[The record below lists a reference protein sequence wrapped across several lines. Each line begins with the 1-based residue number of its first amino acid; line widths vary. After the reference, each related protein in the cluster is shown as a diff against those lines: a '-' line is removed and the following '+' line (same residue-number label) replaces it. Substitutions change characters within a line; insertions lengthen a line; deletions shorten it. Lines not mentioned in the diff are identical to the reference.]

1 MNIETIWNNIKSN
14 EGEAFRTIRGVEY
27 TYVVVEDYI
36 LINNDKKRRITKD
49 SIKTAITINNPSS
62 SKIQK
67 QGIWGPSY
75 VWGII
80 TDKRISRKEG
90 TE

>member
-49 SIKTAITINNPSS
+49 SIKTAITINNPSP

-80 TDKRISRKEG
+80 TDKRI
-90 TE
+90 

>member
-1 MNIETIWNNIKSN
+1 MNIETIWNNIKPN
-14 EGEAFRTIRGVEY
+14 EGETFRTIRGVEY

-80 TDKRISRKEG
+80 TDKRI
-90 TE
+90 

>member
-14 EGEAFRTIRGVEY
+14 EGVAFRTIRGVEY

-80 TDKRISRKEG
+80 TDKRI
-90 TE
+90 

>member
-14 EGEAFRTIRGVEY
+14 EGETFRTIRGVEY

-67 QGIWGPSY
+67 QGILGPSY

-80 TDKRISRKEG
+80 TDKRI
-90 TE
+90 

>member
-1 MNIETIWNNIKSN
+1 MNIETIWHNIKSN
-14 EGEAFRTIRGVEY
+14 EGETFRTIRGVEY

-80 TDKRISRKEG
+80 TDKRI
-90 TE
+90 

>member
-14 EGEAFRTIRGVEY
+14 EGETCRTIRGVEY

-80 TDKRISRKEG
+80 TDKRI
-90 TE
+90 

>member
-67 QGIWGPSY
+67 QGIWGPSF
-75 VWGII
+75 VWGFI
-80 TDKRISRKEG
+80 TDKRI
-90 TE
+90 

>member
-36 LINNDKKRRITKD
+36 LINNYKKRRITKD

-80 TDKRISRKEG
+80 TDKRI
-90 TE
+90 

>member
-27 TYVVVEDYI
+27 TYVVVEYYI

-80 TDKRISRKEG
+80 TDKRI
-90 TE
+90 

>member
-36 LINNDKKRRITKD
+36 LINIDKKRRITKD

-80 TDKRISRKEG
+80 TDKRI
-90 TE
+90 

>member
-49 SIKTAITINNPSS
+49 SIKTAIIINNPSS

-80 TDKRISRKEG
+80 TDKRI
-90 TE
+90 

>member
-1 MNIETIWNNIKSN
+1 MNIETIWNNITSN

-80 TDKRISRKEG
+80 TDKRI
-90 TE
+90 

>member
-1 MNIETIWNNIKSN
+1 MDIEKVWNNIKSH
-14 EGEAFRTIRGVEY
+14 EGETFRTVRGIEF
-27 TYVVVEDYI
+27 THVVVEDYI

-80 TDKRISRKEG
+80 TDKRI
-90 TE
+90 

>member
-1 MNIETIWNNIKSN
+1 M
-14 EGEAFRTIRGVEY
+14 
-27 TYVVVEDYI
+27 VVEDYI

-80 TDKRISRKEG
+80 TDKRI
-90 TE
+90 

>member
-49 SIKTAITINNPSS
+49 SIKTEITINNPSS

-80 TDKRISRKEG
+80 TDKRI
-90 TE
+90 

>member
-75 VWGII
+75 VWGLI
-80 TDKRISRKEG
+80 TDKRI
-90 TE
+90 

>member
-1 MNIETIWNNIKSN
+1 MNIETIWSNIKSN
-14 EGEAFRTIRGVEY
+14 EGETFRTIRGVEY

-36 LINNDKKRRITKD
+36 FINNDKKRRITKD
-49 SIKTAITINNPSS
+49 SIKTAITINNPSP

-80 TDKRISRKEG
+80 TDKRI
-90 TE
+90 

>member
-80 TDKRISRKEG
+80 TDKRI
-90 TE
+90 

>member
-1 MNIETIWNNIKSN
+1 MNIETIWNNIKSK
-14 EGEAFRTIRGVEY
+14 EGETFRTIRGVEY

-80 TDKRISRKEG
+80 TDKRI
-90 TE
+90 

>member
-14 EGEAFRTIRGVEY
+14 EGEIFRTIRGVEY

-80 TDKRISRKEG
+80 TDKRI
-90 TE
+90 

>member
-1 MNIETIWNNIKSN
+1 MNIETIWNNIKSK

-49 SIKTAITINNPSS
+49 SIKTAITINNPSP

-80 TDKRISRKEG
+80 TDKRI
-90 TE
+90 

>member
-14 EGEAFRTIRGVEY
+14 EGEAFRTSRGVEY

-80 TDKRISRKEG
+80 TDKRI
-90 TE
+90 

>member
-14 EGEAFRTIRGVEY
+14 EGETFRTIRGVEY

-49 SIKTAITINNPSS
+49 SIKTAITINTKPTNT
-62 SKIQK
+62 
-67 QGIWGPSY
+67 
-75 VWGII
+75 VI
-80 TDKRISRKEG
+80 TTS
-90 TE
+90 

>member
-67 QGIWGPSY
+67 QGIGGPSY

-80 TDKRISRKEG
+80 TDKRI
-90 TE
+90 